1 MTEHRFTVDLTSAG
15 TGSTGS
21 TGNTPSRTRK
31 PQYRH
36 SLRYENPAGEA
47 WTSPEGHTLRTPS
60 GLTVVTCSC
69 GLATEALPSDD
80 ARLVYEEH
88 RNTIRD
94 ETMRGNPL

>member
-1 MTEHRFTVDLTSAG
+1 MTEHRFTVDLTSADSSDG
-15 TGSTGS
+15 TGST
-21 TGNTPSRTRK
+21 PRHTRK

-47 WTSPEGHTLRTPS
+47 PTGPEGHAPRTPR
-60 GLTVVTCSC
+60 GLTAVRCAC

-88 RNTIRD
+88 RNVIRD
-94 ETMRGNPL
+94 EAMREGPQ

>member
-1 MTEHRFTVDLTSAG
+1 MSEHRFTPDQAG
-15 TGSTGS
+15 TGCA
-21 TGNTPSRTRK
+21 PSPALR

-36 SLRYENPAGEA
+36 HLRYENPAGKA

-60 GLTVVTCSC
+60 ELTVVTCAC
-69 GLATEALPSDD
+69 GLATDALPSDD

-94 ETMRGNPL
+94 ESA

>member
-1 MTEHRFTVDLTSAG
+1 MSEHRFTVDLTS
-15 TGSTGS
+15 TDSTGS
-21 TGNTPSRTRK
+21 AGSTPSHVRR
-31 PQYRH
+31 PRYRH

-47 WTSPEGHTLRTPS
+47 WTGPDGHALRTPC
-60 GLTVVTCSC
+60 GLTVVTCAC

-94 ETMRGNPL
+94 ESMRGNPV

>member
-1 MTEHRFTVDLTSAG
+1 MSEHRFTVDLTSTG
-15 TGSTGS
+15 TGTGGS
-21 TGNTPSRTRK
+21 TPSHTRK

-47 WTSPEGHTLRTPS
+47 WTSAEGHSLRAPS
-60 GLTVVTCSC
+60 GLTVVTCAC

-94 ETMRGNPL
+94 ETMRDSPL